1 MDNSINWQKL
11 LKRINIILMLATAI
25 ILTITTLLF
34 ETFETLGLD
43 ELDEI
48 HELCGIT
55 FLILILVHL
64 ILYRKKLIY
73 YLLLK
78 N

>member
-11 LKRINIILMLATAI
+11 LKRINIILMLVTAI
-25 ILTITTLLF
+25 ILTITTLL
-34 ETFETLGLD
+34 FETLGLD

-55 FLILILVHL
+55 FLILMLVHL

-73 YLLLK
+73 YLFIK